1 MEDSQII
8 EMFTDRNKSAVDEVR
23 EKYGG
28 LCYSIAFN
36 ILCNAEDAEECIND
50 LYINLWSAIPPA
62 YPSNFKAYVCKIT
75 RNLSLLRLR
84 YNEAG
89 KRDVRLTVSISELEE
104 NRLNSGNDPLE
115 ESVKDEAED
124 SSVGRL
130 ISDFLRQQKPR
141 QREVF
146 IRRYWFMDSVKEIAE
161 DYSFSESKV
170 KSMLFRTRSKLKK
183 YLKKEG
189 LDI

>member
-1 MEDSQII
+1 
-8 EMFTDRNKSAVDEVR
+8 MFTDRNESAVDEVR

-62 YPSNFKAYVCKIT
+62 NPSNLKAYVCKIT

-89 KRDVRLTVSISELEE
+89 KRDVRLTVSISELED
-104 NRLNSGNDPLE
+104 NLLYSGSDPVE
-115 ESVKDEAED
+115 ESAKDEAED
-124 SSVGRL
+124 SRAGRL

-146 IRRYWFMDSVKEIAE
+146 IRRYWFMDSVKKIAE

-170 KSMLFRTRSKLKK
+170 KSMLSRTRSKLKK

-189 LDI
+189 FDI